1 MHAASCVRQSPEPQ
15 LSSEMQSNGLG
26 MMCGNSWISAE
37 PDLHSHVVQEL
48 AAGLKA
54 EVRELLKTH
63 GVDNF
68 VLKPVR
74 RSYAFELG
82 EVPRGEQWVLK
93 ARYAASKPTLPLGL
107 SGKPPL
113 RLSAL

>member
-1 MHAASCVRQSPEPQ
+1 M
-15 LSSEMQSNGLG
+15 
-26 MMCGNSWISAE
+26 
-37 PDLHSHVVQEL
+37 
-48 AAGLKA
+48 
-54 EVRELLKTH
+54 RELLKTH

-107 SGKPPL
+107 SGKPPT
-113 RLSAL
+113 RLSALQHLKDDPVCPPGLRPSP

>member
-1 MHAASCVRQSPEPQ
+1 M
-15 LSSEMQSNGLG
+15 
-26 MMCGNSWISAE
+26 
-37 PDLHSHVVQEL
+37 QEL

-107 SGKPPL
+107 SGKPPAPPQ
-113 RLSAL
+113 RTSALER